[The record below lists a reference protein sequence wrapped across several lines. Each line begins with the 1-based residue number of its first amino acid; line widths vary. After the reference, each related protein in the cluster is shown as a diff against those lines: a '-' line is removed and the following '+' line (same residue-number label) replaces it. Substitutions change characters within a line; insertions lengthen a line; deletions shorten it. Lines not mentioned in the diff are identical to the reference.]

1 MNETQINTDWEEK
14 RRRFLDLANPLL
26 VAYLYLLAIFS
37 PIMGLVLGIIAMKK
51 CELEANRRLGKNVTI
66 ISAVM
71 CGVMMLCI
79 VGYVIFILIMVAAEK
94 GGLSV

>member
-79 VGYVIFILIMVAAEK
+79 VGYVILIIIMVAAEK